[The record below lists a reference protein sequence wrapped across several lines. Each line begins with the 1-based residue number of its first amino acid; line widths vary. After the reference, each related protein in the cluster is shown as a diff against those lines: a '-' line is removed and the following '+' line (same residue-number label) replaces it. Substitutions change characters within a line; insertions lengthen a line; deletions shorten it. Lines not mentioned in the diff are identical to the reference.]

1 MMPPYALI
9 QRPVITEK
17 ATRLK
22 EEANQY
28 VFRVPPAATKLEIKR
43 ALETLFKVKVTQV
56 RVLNVR
62 GKTKR
67 LGRFAGRT
75 AAWKKA
81 VATLAPGHS
90 IEIAEG
96 A

>member
-1 MMPPYALI
+1 MTNPYAVI
-9 QRPVITEK
+9 GRPVITEK

-28 VFRVPPAATKLEIKR
+28 LFRVPRSANKLEIQR
-43 ALETLFKVKVTQV
+43 AIEALFKVKVVHV
-56 RVLNVR
+56 RTLNVR
-62 GKTKR
+62 GKAKR
-67 LGRFAGRT
+67 LGRFEGRT

-81 VATLAPGHS
+81 VATLSPGQT

-96 A
+96 T

>member
-1 MMPPYALI
+1 MRPAYAVV

-22 EEANQY
+22 DEANQY
-28 VFRVPPAATKLEIKR
+28 VFRVAPTATKVEIKR
-43 ALETLFKVKVTQV
+43 AIETLFKVKVERV
-56 RVLNVR
+56 RVLTVR

-75 AAWKKA
+75 AGWKKA
-81 VATLAPGHS
+81 VATLGRGHS
-90 IEIAEG
+90 IDIAG
-96 A
+96 SA